1 MGNVLGPDRWCRQ
14 KWCREDASAEHFAGD
29 GCSCDGHGRECDLK
43 EPRLTVLTAK
53 ASRLAPFACRACG
66 ARARRMVEQPEMF
79 FRCEPCA
86 EANRWPTGTT
96 GRY

>member
-1 MGNVLGPDRWCRQ
+1 MGAILDPGRWCRQ
-14 KWCREDASAEHFAGD
+14 KWCREDAQAEHFAGD
-29 GCSCDGHGRECDLK
+29 GCSCDGHGREAG
-43 EPRLTVLTAK
+43 EARITILTAK
-53 ASRLAPFACRACG
+53 AARLAPFACRACS
-66 ARARRMVEQPEMF
+66 ASARRMVEQPEMF